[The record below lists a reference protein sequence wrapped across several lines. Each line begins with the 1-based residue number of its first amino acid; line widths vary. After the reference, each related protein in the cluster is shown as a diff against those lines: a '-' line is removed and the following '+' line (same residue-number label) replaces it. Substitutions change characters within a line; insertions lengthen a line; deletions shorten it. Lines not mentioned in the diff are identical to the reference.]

1 MEGDVILLDS
11 STKFN
16 SFGQK
21 LLTLDF
27 LSSPPTHVAFV
38 SGKYSV
44 HHAMPRPAHIEVT
57 LVHEILNPKKRWSV
71 WRNTHLNNELVS
83 DQGAFGRLSVV
94 VNNFLGD
101 AYRFQNFFSKKPD
114 SSYCSELVGKIM
126 SGLGKELPMPSSKLL
141 PLHLQK
147 YFIEND
153 EWIDVTVEYV
163 DLLKEDYLYVGL
175 YADDVEVQALCT
187 QAFIAAKLDYN
198 NFSRA
203 FEVAASGAKVK
214 SKSRVRVDGDK
225 GWVSIVPIGP
235 TLPRTDERMRTL
247 AGKYSELFM
256 PVPTALHDR
265 MLSKYEAIK
274 RGVIEPD

>member
-21 LLTLDF
+21 LLALDF
-27 LSSPPTHVAFV
+27 SSSPPTHVAFV
-38 SGKYSV
+38 SGKYSA
-44 HHAMPRPAHIEVT
+44 HHAMPSPAHIEVT
-57 LVHEILNPKKRWSV
+57 LVHEILNPEKRWSV

-94 VNNFLGD
+94 VNKFLGD
-101 AYRFQNFFSKKPD
+101 SYRFQNFFSEKPD

-126 SGLGKELPMPSSKLL
+126 SGLGKELPMPSSKML

-147 YFIEND
+147 YLIESD
-153 EWIDVTVEYV
+153 EWIDVTGEYV

-187 QAFIAAKLDYN
+187 QAFLVAKLDYN

-214 SKSRVRVDGDK
+214 SESRVRVDGNK

-235 TLPRTDERMRTL
+235 TLPRTDARMRAL
-247 AGKYSELFM
+247 AGKYSEMFM
-256 PVPTALHDR
+256 PVPTALHDQ
-265 MLSKYEAIK
+265 MLSKYESIT
-274 RGVIEPD
+274 RGVEPD